1 MINKN
6 ENYKMKLRNKIRVKI
21 SSLFFSFFHF
31 ICTVSVIAL
40 PICDKGIDEN
50 VDSGSIKLTEVT
62 ILPENYGIQGYL
74 NVFTYTQ
81 PINKIGGEFL
91 PFCQTKTS
99 FPRETF
105 HVLVLVP
112 LAHFCRN

>member
-21 SSLFFSFFHF
+21 SFLFFSFFHF

-50 VDSGSIKLTEVT
+50 VDAGSIKLTEVT
-62 ILPENYGIQGYL
+62 ILH
-74 NVFTYTQ
+74 
-81 PINKIGGEFL
+81 KIMEY
-91 PFCQTKTS
+91 K
-99 FPRETF
+99 
-105 HVLVLVP
+105 VI
-112 LAHFCRN
+112 